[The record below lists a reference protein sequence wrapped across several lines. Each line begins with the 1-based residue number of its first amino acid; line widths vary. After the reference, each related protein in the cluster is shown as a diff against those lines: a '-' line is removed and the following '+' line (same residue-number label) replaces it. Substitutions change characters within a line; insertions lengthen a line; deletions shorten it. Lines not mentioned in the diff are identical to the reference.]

1 MPDPASPPRL
11 IRFGVFEVDLRSGE
25 LLKHGRMI
33 KVHGQPID
41 VLAMLLERPAEMVT
55 REELQKKLWPQ
66 GTFVDF
72 EHGLA
77 TAVKKLRQALDD
89 SAENPRFVE
98 TLPRRGYRFIYP
110 VNVGAGLKPAPTV
123 APVSPPVL
131 WAAMR
136 TSPLQWR
143 IAALAVAVL
152 AATAALVIAFNVAGL
167 RDRVMRAVGAVREP
181 PLQIQSIAVLPLEN
195 LSRNPDEDYFADGMT
210 DELITSLGK
219 ISALRVIS
227 RTSVMQYKGTTKP
240 LPEIARELNV
250 DAVVEGTVQRSGD
263 RVRITAN
270 LLHAPTDR
278 HLWAESYERDLR
290 DVLSLQGEV
299 ARAIADE
306 VRVKLTPDVQARLAR
321 AHPVDPEAY
330 EAYLRGRYFW
340 NKRTEDG
347 YKKAIAYFEQA
358 LENDP
363 GYAVA
368 WAGLADCY
376 NLLANYDFLTPKEGF
391 PKAKAAATKALEL
404 DETLAEGH
412 ASLGYVKDNYEWD
425 WPGAEREIKRAIE
438 LAPNRADFH
447 GLHADFLVSMGRLE
461 DAEAAAKRAVELDP
475 FAPREVL
482 LRVYLYARRYDDA
495 LREAKRMLEYNPD
508 AGMAQPTVSYSYQLK
523 GMYDEHI
530 AIVEKWPHVLGLSA
544 EDMPAGRKVY
554 ESRGWQ
560 AFKDWHTEQLEK
572 KRRQGQPVQLFVLAM
587 ANAEAN
593 HKEEALRW
601 LEKAYEQRNW
611 TMLTLQRWPAWDSL
625 RSDPRFQDLV
635 RRMNFPV

>member
-1 MPDPASPPRL
+1 MADPALPPRL

-404 DETLAEGH
+404 DETPAEGH

-635 RRMNFPV
+635 RRMNFPE